1 MSASYLI
8 ALATLVA
15 LAIGVWMLATAKR
28 NAGIVDIFWPLFFLA
43 AVIVHAL
50 AVERLGSRGYL
61 VLALTIVWAA
71 RLSIY
76 LAMRAAGQPEDRRY
90 QAIRAR
96 NEPGFAWKSIYLVFG
111 LQAVLAWIVSAPLAG
126 AILGQ
131 GRLHILDGLG
141 AAVVTFGIAF
151 QAIADMQLARFK
163 ADPLNEGRVL
173 DAGLWR
179 YSRHPNYF
187 AECCVW
193 WGFYL
198 IACAAGAWWTAF
210 SPILMT
216 LLLLKVSGVAL
227 LEKDIADRRP
237 AYRDYIRR
245 TNAFIPAPPRPS

>member
-1 MSASYLI
+1 MTSSHII
-8 ALATLVA
+8 ALAVLIA
-15 LAIGVWMLATAKR
+15 MAIGIWMLATAKR

-43 AVIVHAL
+43 AAIVHAFASAHL
-50 AVERLGSRGYL
+50 VSRGYL
-61 VLALTIVWAA
+61 VLGLTIVWAT

-96 NEPGFAWKSIYLVFG
+96 NEPGFAWKSLYLVFG

-131 GRLHILDGLG
+131 GRLQLLDGMG
-141 AAVVTFGIAF
+141 AALVTFGIAF
-151 QAIADMQLARFK
+151 QAIADTQLARFK
-163 ADPLNEGRVL
+163 ADPLNQGRVL
-173 DAGLWR
+173 DTGLWK

-198 IACAAGAWWTAF
+198 IACAAGAWWAIF
-210 SPILMT
+210 SPLLMT
-216 LLLLKVSGVAL
+216 VLLLKISGVAL
-227 LEKDIADRRP
+227 LEKDIAERRP
-237 AYRDYIRR
+237 AYREYVRR
-245 TNAFIPAPPRPS
+245 TNAFIPAPPRSF